1 MFNLLRLTYVGVH
14 CYDKSKSTIFHYNQ
28 KQEFYDIEINQM
40 VWQIFFG
47 NSKLDTYDN
56 LKKLPSDLFLPNALK
71 QTQSKLTI
79 PDNTWPSSTFT

>member
-1 MFNLLRLTYVGVH
+1 MTN
-14 CYDKSKSTIFHYNQ
+14 
-28 KQEFYDIEINQM
+28 
-40 VWQIFFG
+40 FFG

-79 PDNTWPSSTFT
+79 PDNT